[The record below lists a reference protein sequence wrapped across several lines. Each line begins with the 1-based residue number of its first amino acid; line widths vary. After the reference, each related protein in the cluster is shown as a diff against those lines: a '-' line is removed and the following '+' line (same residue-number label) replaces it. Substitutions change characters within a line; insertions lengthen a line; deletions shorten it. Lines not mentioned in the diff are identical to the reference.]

1 MKRTTVAV
9 ALSLMLLVGGT
20 AIGATLRSLKTTPAS
35 VSTSVP
41 VGPVGAPAASQS
53 RTEILG
59 YTLDTLKTV
68 KTSPLV
74 IETRRL
80 TPKEFTTDVNIVK
93 WQGENIVIAVPNYNP
108 RSEEGLVAAR
118 YNRITLID
126 GRGIVAQYET
136 KGQDVTYVTLLPDRM
151 VLKVRT
157 GIAEMDYD
165 GKFLWGMNVDGI
177 SHSVQ
182 PLDNGNFLILR
193 ADYDQALEITRT
205 GEIVWEWNALES
217 ILPYSDDTFVAWGG
231 KTEKS
236 ANIFSD
242 TFYDTGKKILW
253 THINHIQK
261 LDDGYLLSLRNQNLV
276 VKVGFDKKVQWT
288 FGSLLVKWQHA
299 PLQLSN
305 GNLLVYDNGNGRV
318 VEFTRLGEVVWEYP
332 IYSAVWGNV
341 WKLDNGNYVFP
352 SCFEGLVYEVSPKGE
367 VVKLVEMGKMPVI
380 SVYPSRVLEWLK

>member
-1 MKRTTVAV
+1 MKRTMAAV
-9 ALSLMLLVGGT
+9 ALSLMLLAGSI
-20 AIGATLRSLKTTPAS
+20 AIGVTLRSLKTTPVS

-41 VGPVGAPAASQS
+41 VGSVGTPTAVQS
-53 RTEILG
+53 RAEVLG

-80 TPKEFTTDVNIVK
+80 TPEEFTTDVNIVK

-108 RSEEGLVAAR
+108 RSEEGLVADR

-126 GRGIVAQYET
+126 RRGIVAQYET
-136 KGQDVTYVTLLPDRM
+136 KGQDVTYVVLLPDRM
-151 VLKVRT
+151 VLKTRK
-157 GIAEMDYD
+157 GIAEMDYA
-165 GKFLWGMNVDGI
+165 GNFLWGMTVDGI
-177 SHSVQ
+177 SHSAQ
-182 PLDNGNFLILR
+182 PLENGNFLIVR
-193 ADYDQALEITRT
+193 ADYDQVLEITRT
-205 GEIVWEWNALES
+205 GKIVWEWNALES

-242 TFYDTGKKILW
+242 TFYDTGKKIIW

-261 LDDGYLLSLRNQNLV
+261 LDDGYLISLRNQNLI
-276 VKVGFDKKVQWT
+276 VKVGFDKMVQWT
-288 FGSLLVKWQHA
+288 FGPLLVKWQHA